1 MDHRTEKTGIGL
13 CPNQPGSRFVLLHS
27 SAASISTGEEV
38 PGIDYNEGMTHHT
51 KQTLIQMLRLG
62 AGVILAVG
70 IAHEA
75 GLSNSYSAGTIALI
89 TLLTSKRESLRQ
101 SVWRIVTFFI
111 TAGIT
116 FLTGLFTPY
125 PIITFGLTVM
135 LLYLICEKL
144 DILPVLAVNGVICA
158 HFVTMGQF
166 SWGMLLDE
174 FLMVLT
180 GVASA
185 LVCGQIY
192 SGKNARAQLRRRM
205 KRDDRILADWL
216 SSLADQLGKGSVAL
230 PELAGYERQL
240 KEDLCLAVNYTE
252 NSYAAHAEYF
262 AEYFEMRIKQVE
274 VLKNLEWEL
283 ANYQV
288 PPAQSQVITEF
299 IRYLARYV
307 CEMNEPTAQ
316 ETQLQRL
323 LQELR
328 HETLPRTREEFEH
341 RAILYHILMTIREFI
356 SLKRQFVDGLS
367 EKQKEAYW
375 RQDD

>member
-240 KEDLCLAVNYTE
+240 KEDLRLAVNYTE

-323 LQELR
+323 LQKLR

>member
-1 MDHRTEKTGIGL
+1 MFHPTAG
-13 CPNQPGSRFVLLHS
+13 P
-27 SAASISTGEEV
+27 ISTAVEGPEF
-38 PGIDYNEGMTHHT
+38 DYNEGMTNHT
-51 KQTLIQMLRLG
+51 KQILIQMVRLG

-216 SSLADQLGKGSVAL
+216 SALADQLGKGSVAL

-240 KEDLCLAVNYTE
+240 KEDLRLAVNYTE

-288 PPAQSQVITEF
+288 PPSQSQVITEF

>member
-1 MDHRTEKTGIGL
+1 
-13 CPNQPGSRFVLLHS
+13 
-27 SAASISTGEEV
+27 
-38 PGIDYNEGMTHHT
+38 
-51 KQTLIQMLRLG
+51 
-62 AGVILAVG
+62 
-70 IAHEA
+70 
-75 GLSNSYSAGTIALI
+75 
-89 TLLTSKRESLRQ
+89 
-101 SVWRIVTFFI
+101 
-111 TAGIT
+111 
-116 FLTGLFTPY
+116 
-125 PIITFGLTVM
+125 
-135 LLYLICEKL
+135 
-144 DILPVLAVNGVICA
+144 
-158 HFVTMGQF
+158 
-166 SWGMLLDE
+166 MLLDE

-192 SGKNARAQLRRRM
+192 SGKNAQAQLRRRM

-216 SSLADQLGKGSVAL
+216 SALADQLGKGSVAL

-240 KEDLCLAVNYTE
+240 KEDLRLAVNYTE